1 MRRSRRRRAAASR
14 FPAVRGDDEAQL
26 RSILETVPDA
36 MVVIDETGTIERF
49 SRAAERLFG
58 YAAAEVFGRNV
69 SMLMPS
75 PYREQHDAFL
85 ARYRA
90 TGERRIIGIGRI
102 VVGRRRDGST
112 FPMELAV
119 GEAVAGGR
127 RVFTGFIRDL
137 TEAQQSRARMQELQL
152 GMAQLARLATMAHL
166 GAALAHELNQ
176 PLTATANYIRAAE
189 RLLAE
194 RLLADRAPN
203 LVRAGEALAHAAEQ
217 TTRAAQ
223 IIHRLRAFAPGAEPV
238 LRAEP
243 VAGMIEEAI
252 ALALAGG
259 EGEGVRVSLSFP
271 PDLPPVLAD
280 RGQVQQMLVHLIRNA
295 VEAMEISTRRA
306 LAVAASVEPGGGS
319 LRISV
324 ADSGPGVP
332 DHVAEKLFQPFVT
345 GKPGGIGLGLSICRA
360 VAEAHGGTL
369 AMTPGLEGGATFILT
384 LPTDGGESGRTG
396 APG

>member
-1 MRRSRRRRAAASR
+1 MRRSRRRGRAAAPR
-14 FPAVRGDDEAQL
+14 LPVVRGDDEAQL
-26 RSILETVPDA
+26 RSILATVPDA
-36 MVVIDETGTIERF
+36 MVVIGETGIIERF

-58 YAAAEVFGRNV
+58 YAAAEVLGRNV
-69 SMLMPS
+69 SLLMPA
-75 PYREQHDAFL
+75 PYRDQHDSFL

-90 TGERRIIGIGRI
+90 IGERRIIGIGRI

-119 GEAVAGGR
+119 GEAVTGDR

-137 TEAQQSRARMQELQL
+137 TEAQQSRARLQELQF
-152 GMAQLARLATMAHL
+152 GMAQMARLGTMAQL

-189 RLLAE
+189 RLLDA
-194 RLLADRAPN
+194 RAPN
-203 LVRAGEALAHAAEQ
+203 LARASEALARAAAQ
-217 TTRAAQ
+217 TARAAQ
-223 IIHRLRAFAPGAEPV
+223 IIHRLRAFAPGTGPT

-259 EGEGVRVSLSFP
+259 VGEGVRVSLRFP

-280 RGQVQQMLVHLIRNA
+280 RGQVQQVLVHLIRNA
-295 VEAMEISTRRA
+295 VEAMAASPHRVLT
-306 LAVAASVEPGGGS
+306 VAASVEPGGGVGI
-319 LRISV
+319 RV
-324 ADSGPGVP
+324 ADTGPGVP
-332 DHVAEKLFQPFVT
+332 DHVAARLFQPFVT

-369 AMTPGLEGGATFILT
+369 AMTKGPDGGAAFVLT
-384 LPTDGGESGRTG
+384 LPTGGGEDGRTAARG
-396 APG
+396 

>member
-1 MRRSRRRRAAASR
+1 MRRSRRRGRAAAPR
-14 FPAVRGDDEAQL
+14 LPAARRDDEAQL

-36 MVVIDETGTIERF
+36 MVVIGETGIIERF

-75 PYREQHDAFL
+75 PYRAQHDDFL

-189 RLLAE
+189 RLLT
-194 RLLADRAPN
+194 DRAPN
-203 LVRAGEALAHAAEQ
+203 LARAGEALAHAAEQ

-223 IIHRLRAFAPGAEPV
+223 IIHRLRAFSPGAEPV

-259 EGEGVRVSLSFP
+259 EGEGVRVRLSFP
-271 PDLPPVLAD
+271 PDLPSVLAD
-280 RGQVQQMLVHLIRNA
+280 RGQVQQVLVHLIRNA
-295 VEAMEISTRRA
+295 VEAMETSARRA
-306 LAVAASVEPGGGS
+306 LTVAASVEPGGGS

-324 ADSGPGVP
+324 ADTGRGVP
-332 DHVAEKLFQPFVT
+332 EHVAEKLFQPFVT

-369 AMTPGLEGGATFILT
+369 AMTPGLEGGAAFILT

-396 APG
+396 ARR

>member
-1 MRRSRRRRAAASR
+1 MRHSRRRRRAVAPRFSAAR
-14 FPAVRGDDEAQL
+14 RDDEAQL

-36 MVVIDETGTIERF
+36 MVVIGETGIIERF

-75 PYREQHDAFL
+75 PYREQHDDFL

-119 GEAVAGGR
+119 GEAMAGGR

-137 TEAQQSRARMQELQL
+137 TEAQQSHARLQELQL
-152 GMAQLARLATMAHL
+152 GMAQLARLGTMAQL
-166 GAALAHELNQ
+166 GAALGHELSQ
-176 PLTATANYIRAAE
+176 PLTATANYLRAAE
-189 RLLAE
+189 RLLTGP
-194 RLLADRAPN
+194 APN
-203 LVRAGEALAHAAEQ
+203 LRRAGEALARAGEQ
-217 TTRAAQ
+217 TARAGQ
-223 IIHRLRAFAPGAEPV
+223 IIRGLRAFAPGTAPV

-243 VAGMIEEAI
+243 AAGMIEEAI
-252 ALALAGG
+252 ALVLAGG
-259 EGEGVRVSLSFP
+259 KGEGVRVTLRFP

-280 RGQVQQMLVHLIRNA
+280 RGQLRQVLVHLIRNA
-295 VEAMEISTRRA
+295 VEAMAALPRRA
-306 LAVAASVEPGGGS
+306 LTVAAAVEPGGGH

-324 ADSGPGVP
+324 ADTGPGVP
-332 DHVAEKLFQPFVT
+332 DDVAGKLFQPFVT

-369 AMTPGLEGGATFILT
+369 AMTPGPEGGATFILT
-384 LPTDGGESGRTG
+384 LPIGGGEADGTG
-396 APG
+396 APE

>member
-1 MRRSRRRRAAASR
+1 MRRSPRRRRAAAPSPR
-14 FPAVRGDDEAQL
+14 AACGDDEAQL

-58 YAAAEVFGRNV
+58 YAAAEVLGRNV
-69 SMLMPS
+69 SLLMPS
-75 PYREQHDAFL
+75 PYREQHDGFL

-119 GEAVAGGR
+119 GEAVAAGR

-137 TEAQQSRARMQELQL
+137 TEAQQSRARLQELQL
-152 GMAQLARLATMAHL
+152 GMAQLARLGTMAQL
-166 GAALAHELNQ
+166 GAALAHALNQ

-194 RLLADRAPN
+194 RAPN
-203 LVRAGEALAHAAEQ
+203 LARAGEALARAAAQ
-217 TTRAAQ
+217 TARAAQ
-223 IIHRLRAFAPGAEPV
+223 IIHRLRAFAPGTEPT

-259 EGEGVRVSLSFP
+259 EAEGVRVTLSFP

-280 RGQVQQMLVHLIRNA
+280 RGQVQQVLVHLLRNA
-295 VEAMEISTRRA
+295 VEAMEASPRRA
-306 LAVAASVEPGGGS
+306 LVVAASVEPGGGS

-324 ADSGPGVP
+324 ADTGPGVP
-332 DHVAEKLFQPFVT
+332 AHVAEKLFQPFVT

-369 AMTPGLEGGATFILT
+369 AMTPGPAGGAAFVLT
-384 LPTDGGESGRTG
+384 LPTGGGEPGRTG